1 MYVQRMA
8 TPSRSGA
15 PINKEAMS
23 KLDAQLTCA
32 ICLER
37 YKDPRI
43 LPCHHVYCKDCID
56 GILPDAV
63 ERKEIRQHNTV
74 KCPSCRSPIQ
84 LDPNTGSGSLPCA
97 FFVNNLLEIRKLTQK
112 TSEPRPVCR
121 AHNKPKDVY
130 CETCEEFLCF
140 KCSIAHCRSNQDHQ
154 CDRADDLFE
163 KHMQLIKGSL
173 KSLDERIDAVEQTLA
188 IFDTTEKQIREQ
200 EEAVKKEIDEAVQQH
215 MDRLQELMHGLQ
227 QSRKALY
234 DQVETAT
241 RQKLQLHS
249 LERVEVETIFAQLKS
264 CKEFVEEEL
273 RSRSQHQ
280 IQTARRKLVQHITDS
295 YSTVKVSEIQP
306 GQVANTRFVCVNE
319 LPVAYSNV
327 DLGGVDSIQNYQ
339 SIRDLFSVDIPQH
352 VLVGQTTDIFISLPS
367 ISLPAEL
374 LSCRLL
380 YGSSES
386 ELVDYQDFVAVLI
399 EDGHFKVTLNPR
411 KTGPHKLSVYIRVG
425 DGMVMEIDGSPFNI
439 CIVSLSEL
447 RDQTLEVFAKGLQ
460 HPCGVAVTD
469 DGQHVV
475 VTEVNRHCVAVLS
488 STSREVI
495 NRFGQHGN
503 GPGKFNYPT
512 DVVVSA
518 DHHVF
523 IRDYNGIQKFTI
535 GGAFVARFAAPGGF
549 GIGFLSN
556 GSVLTC
562 SADKRKIY
570 QITPDLQ
577 TFDYF
582 IAQLPGEACTLAVRT
597 DGVVYVLTS
606 DKRIHKF
613 TAKGRPFGSFGSAG
627 YQPDLLQKPYEMCID
642 SSNLLH
648 VTDKLCIQT
657 FTSDGDCIAKF
668 GVHHTKLRGIAA
680 SKTEDLYICK
690 ANGEVLVSS
699 IRQD

>member
-1 MYVQRMA
+1 MA
-8 TPSRSGA
+8 TSSRPGA

-56 GILPDAV
+56 GIPPDAV
-63 ERKEIRQHNTV
+63 ERKEIRQHNIV
-74 KCPSCRSPIQ
+74 RCPSCRNPTH

-121 AHNKPKDVY
+121 AHNKPEDVY

-173 KSLDERIDAVEQTLA
+173 KLLDERIDAVEQTLV

-200 EEAVKKEIDEAVQQH
+200 EEAVKKEIDETVQQH

-227 QSRKALY
+227 QSRKALH

-249 LERVEVETIFAQLKS
+249 LEREEVETIFAQLKS

-280 IQTARRKLVQHITDS
+280 IQTARKKLVQHIMDS
-295 YSTVKVSEIQP
+295 YSTVKVSDIQP
-306 GQVANTRFVCVNE
+306 GQVANTRFVHIDE
-319 LPVAYSNV
+319 LPMVYSNV
-327 DLGGVDSIQNYQ
+327 DLGSVDSMHNYQ
-339 SIRDLFSVDIPQH
+339 SIRGLFSVDIPQR
-352 VLVGQTTDIFISLPS
+352 VLAGQTTDIFISLSS

-374 LSCRLL
+374 LSCTLL
-380 YGSSES
+380 YDSSES
-386 ELVDYQDFVAVLI
+386 ELIDYQDFVVVMVD
-399 EDGHFKVTLNPR
+399 DGHFKVALKPR
-411 KTGPHKLSVYIRVG
+411 KIGPHKLSVYILVG
-425 DGMVMEIDGSPFNI
+425 DGIVMEIDGSPFKML
-439 CIVSLSEL
+439 VESLSGL
-447 RDQTLEVFAKGLQ
+447 RDQSLEVFTKGLQ
-460 HPCGVAVTD
+460 FPGGIAVTD

-475 VTEVNRHCVAVLS
+475 VTEVNRHCVTVLS
-488 STSREVI
+488 STSRKVI
-495 NRFGQHGN
+495 NQFGQHGY
-503 GPGKFNYPT
+503 GPGRFHHPT
-512 DVVVSA
+512 AVVVSA

-523 IRDYNGIQKFTI
+523 VRDNNGIQKFTI
-535 GGAFVARFAAPGGF
+535 DGSFVASFTAPGGF
-549 GIGFLSN
+549 GIGCLPN

-562 SADKRKIY
+562 SGDKRRIY
-570 QITPDLQ
+570 KITPDLQ
-577 TFDYF
+577 VFDYF
-582 IAQLPGEACTLAVRT
+582 ITQLPGEACALAVRT

-627 YQPDLLQKPYEMCID
+627 NSPDQLQKPYEMCID
-642 SSNLLH
+642 SSNLLY
-648 VTDKLCIQT
+648 VTDRCCVKT
-657 FTSDGDCIAKF
+657 FTSDGDCIANF
-668 GVHHTKLRGIAA
+668 GFHTKLCEIAA
-680 SKTEDLYICK
+680 SKTGDLYICK

-699 IRQD
+699 IRQAAS

>member
-1 MYVQRMA
+1 MA
-8 TPSRSGA
+8 TSSRPGA

-23 KLDAQLTCA
+23 KLDAQVTCA

-56 GILPDAV
+56 GILPDAA

-74 KCPSCRSPIQ
+74 KCPSCRNPTQ

-97 FFVNNLLEIRKLTQK
+97 FFVNNLLEIRKLIMTQK

-121 AHNKPKDVY
+121 AHHRPKEVY
-130 CETCEEFLCF
+130 CETCDKLLCL

-173 KSLDERIDAVEQTLA
+173 KLLDERIDAVEQTLV

-200 EEAVKKEIDEAVQQH
+200 EEAVKKEIDETVQQH
-215 MDRLQELMHGLQ
+215 MDRLQELMHRLQ
-227 QSRKALY
+227 RSRKALH
-234 DQVETAT
+234 DRVETTT

-249 LERVEVETIFAQLKS
+249 LEKEEVKTIFAQLKS

-273 RSRSQHQ
+273 RSQSQHQ
-280 IQTARRKLVQHITDS
+280 IQTARKKLVQHITDS

-306 GQVANTRFVCVNE
+306 GQMANTRFFHIDE

-327 DLGGVDSIQNYQ
+327 DLGSVDSMHNYQ
-339 SIRDLFSVDIPQH
+339 SIRGLFSVDIPQR
-352 VLVGQTTDIFISLPS
+352 VLAGQTTDIFISLSS

-380 YGSSES
+380 YDSSES
-386 ELVDYQDFVAVLI
+386 ELIDYQDFLAVLVD
-399 EDGHFKVTLNPR
+399 EGHFKVALKPR
-411 KTGPHKLSVYIRVG
+411 KTGLHRLSVYIRIG
-425 DGMVMEIDGSPFNI
+425 DGTVMEIDGSPYNVR
-439 CIVSLSEL
+439 IVSLSEL
-447 RDQTLEVFAKGLQ
+447 REQSLEVFTKGLQ
-460 HPCGVAVTD
+460 HPCGIAVTN
-469 DGQHVV
+469 DGQYVV
-475 VTEVNRHCVAVLS
+475 VTEGHRHCVAVLS

-503 GPGKFNYPT
+503 GPGRFHHPIN
-512 DVVVSA
+512 VLVSA
-518 DHHVF
+518 DNHVF
-523 IRDYNGIQKFTI
+523 VRDYNGIQKFTI
-535 GGAFVARFAAPGGF
+535 DGSFVARFTAPGGF
-549 GIGFLSN
+549 GIGCLPN

-562 SADKRKIY
+562 SGDKKIY
-570 QITPDLQ
+570 RITPDLQ
-577 TFDYF
+577 VSDCF
-582 IAQLPGEACTLAVRT
+582 ITQLPGEACTLAVRT

-627 YQPDLLQKPYEMCID
+627 YQPDHLQKPYEMCID
-642 SSNLLH
+642 SSNLLY
-648 VTDKLCIQT
+648 VTDKCCIQT

-668 GVHHTKLRGIAA
+668 GVHTKLRGIAA
-680 SKTEDLYICK
+680 SKTGDLYICK

-699 IRQD
+699 IRQAAS